1 MDSAEKP
8 TTSQRVL
15 KVDIIPLTGMLAQ
28 NQTLRAY
35 LEIGGNVNVCDKFLI
50 TEDYLKL
57 AKVVFDEE
65 IHHRVL
71 VVGPKGTGKS
81 MSIVNLLVQ
90 LSSDEDK
97 PVLYLSTI
105 TLKAYPIVV

>member
-1 MDSAEKP
+1 
-8 TTSQRVL
+8 
-15 KVDIIPLTGMLAQ
+15 MLAQ

-35 LEIGGNVNVCDKFLI
+35 LT

-71 VVGPKGTGKS
+71 VVGPKRNGK
-81 MSIVNLLVQ
+81 INEHRELVGAVEQ
-90 LSSDEDK
+90 R
-97 PVLYLSTI
+97 
-105 TLKAYPIVV
+105 

>member
-1 MDSAEKP
+1 
-8 TTSQRVL
+8 
-15 KVDIIPLTGMLAQ
+15 MLAQ
-28 NQTLRAY
+28 NKTLRAY

-57 AKVVFDEE
+57 AKVIFDAE

-71 VVGPKGTGKS
+71 VVGPKGMGKS

-105 TLKAYPIVV
+105 TLKSLSHRSVKDYNEDIIKKALPIC

>member
-1 MDSAEKP
+1 
-8 TTSQRVL
+8 
-15 KVDIIPLTGMLAQ
+15 MLAQ

-35 LEIGGNVNVCDKFLI
+35 LKIGGNVNVCDKFLI

-71 VVGPKGTGKS
+71 VVGPKGMGKS

-90 LSSDEDK
+90 LSSDEE
-97 PVLYLSTI
+97 YLSTI
-105 TLKAYPIVV
+105 TLKSLSHLSVKDYNEDIIKKKHGQRNIRKFMVFK

>member
-1 MDSAEKP
+1 
-8 TTSQRVL
+8 
-15 KVDIIPLTGMLAQ
+15 MLAQ

-50 TEDYLKL
+50 TKDYLKL

-71 VVGPKGTGKS
+71 VVGPKGTSLARLKRNGQ
-81 MSIVNLLVQ
+81 INEHRELVGAVEQ
-90 LSSDEDK
+90 R
-97 PVLYLSTI
+97 
-105 TLKAYPIVV
+105 